1 MAPSKQRALWFA
13 ATGAAALLLLCGC
26 GGAGSGAQRS
36 ATAVASGSASL
47 ASKLPA
53 PVDAPLPPEVQQQLQ
68 AMLDGSRSE
77 LQYPGAIA
85 GVWSP
90 AGTWIGTVGNS
101 GKDSKRAPQRDDHT
115 RIGSL
120 TKTFTVMALL
130 QLADQGRVSLDDPI
144 GKYVPGV
151 PNADTATLRT
161 LANMT
166 SGIPS
171 YTADPKFGEEWS
183 ASPDRTFTPQ
193 QLVDYVKTTPA
204 SFPAGTQVQY
214 SNTNTV
220 LLGMVI
226 EQITGKPVA
235 EVFRTN
241 LLQPLGMTQTSFP
254 GLSADLPKPHLDGI
268 TEQGKP
274 EGQAK
279 DATYWNPSWGF
290 TAGEMISTL
299 DDLRVWTV
307 ALGTGAGLV
316 SEAMQAEREKS
327 TLSTVPP
334 NNVEQTYALGF
345 FTRYG
350 WWGHNG
356 SLPGYTT
363 FAAYQ
368 PNSKTSIVVMV
379 NSDITSEQQPTAPAD
394 LVARAMM
401 SELADAG
408 LVPPPPSASE
418 SAGASPTSPG

>member
-1 MAPSKQRALWFA
+1 M
-13 ATGAAALLLLCGC
+13 
-26 GGAGSGAQRS
+26 
-36 ATAVASGSASL
+36 
-47 ASKLPA
+47 
-53 PVDAPLPPEVQQQLQ
+53 
-68 AMLDGSRSE
+68 
-77 LQYPGAIA
+77 
-85 GVWSP
+85 
-90 AGTWIGTVGNS
+90 
-101 GKDSKRAPQRDDHT
+101 
-115 RIGSL
+115 
-120 TKTFTVMALL
+120 
-130 QLADQGRVSLDDPI
+130 
-144 GKYVPGV
+144 
-151 PNADTATLRT
+151 
-161 LANMT
+161 
-166 SGIPS
+166 
-171 YTADPKFGEEWS
+171 
-183 ASPDRTFTPQ
+183 
-193 QLVDYVKTTPA
+193 KTTPA

-274 EGQAK
+274 EGAGQGRHH
-279 DATYWNPSWGF
+279 WNPSWGF

-418 SAGASPTSPG
+418 SAGRRRPPRADLARGPRSFVAQRRRGSIRAARIAGNSPKTMPITAAMPTANRATWGRPPLGWCCPAALPESL

>member
-1 MAPSKQRALWFA
+1 MRAA
-13 ATGAAALLLLCGC
+13 RATTVALCAGTAAALLLGACG
-26 GGAGSGAQRS
+26 SDDGAQS
-36 ATAVASGSASL
+36 AATAVGSSSASL
-47 ASKLPA
+47 ASTIPA
-53 PVDAPLPPEVQQQLQ
+53 PVAAPLPDEVQLQLQ
-68 AMLDGSRSE
+68 AMLDGSQAE

-90 AGTWIGTVGNS
+90 AGTWVGTVGDS
-101 GKDSKRAPQRDDHT
+101 GKDSGRAPQREDHT

-130 QLADQGRVSLDDPI
+130 QLVDQGKVSLDDPI
-144 GKYVPGV
+144 GTFVPGV
-151 PNADTATLRT
+151 PNADTATLRM

-166 SGIPS
+166 SGIPT
-171 YTADPKFGEEWS
+171 YTAEPKFGEQWS
-183 ASPDRTFTPQ
+183 SDPSRTFTPQ
-193 QLVDYVKTTPA
+193 QLVDFVKDKPA
-204 SFPAGTQVQY
+204 NFPAGAQVDY

-226 EQITGKPVA
+226 EQVTGQAVA
-235 EVFRTN
+235 EVFRAN

-254 GLSADLPKPHLDGI
+254 GMSADLPTPHLDG
-268 TEQGKP
+268 TTVQGAP
-274 EGQAK
+274 EGETK
-279 DATYWNPSWGF
+279 NATDWNPSWGF

-299 DDLRVWTV
+299 DDLRTWAV
-307 ALGTGAGLV
+307 AIGTGAGLV
-316 SEAMQAEREKS
+316 SEAMQAERVKS
-327 TLSTVPP
+327 TTSSVPP

-368 PNSKTSIVVMV
+368 PESKTTLVVMV
-379 NSDITSEQQPTAPAD
+379 NSDITTEQQPTPPAD
-394 LVARAMM
+394 LIARTMM

-408 LVPPPPSASE
+408 LVPPAPSAS
-418 SAGASPTSPG
+418 ATASPSG